1 MDPIVNNHL
10 INAYKDLESSLSQ
23 AYTDLYFC
31 FENGKLKL
39 VLSTLHNNIIECF
52 KKMNSRLPSTENSN
66 NHYWA
71 DDSRKLKFNIELALY
86 LQKEFKDSELSFWI
100 DEYYYNVFKQC
111 LNFLKSSEGSE
122 IPLGMQKITIY
133 EAIPIFVKL
142 NSISNPEVN
151 KNYSLDLIGD
161 GSYAKVYKYYDE
173 FYKHY
178 FALKKLNKKVNDKE
192 IQRFIKEFNIMKQIN
207 NPYILKVY
215 SLDENKK
222 EYIME
227 YVDFTL
233 KEYIHKNNSKLSS
246 DERISL
252 GIQIIKGIK
261 TLWNKNILH
270 RDISLKNILIKQYD
284 DIVVIKISDFGLV
297 KELNSELTSENTE
310 IKGSLNEISR
320 LQKKGFN
327 NYDKS
332 DEIYALSR
340 VLYFIATGRTNLI
353 NTKCDFLEKGI
364 NDNVKNRYN
373 NLDDLMRDFK
383 HYIKK
388 KYIINVYY

>member
-66 NHYWA
+66 NHYWV

-388 KYIINVYY
+388 IYN

>member
-270 RDISLKNILIKQYD
+270 RDISLKNILIEQYD

-388 KYIINVYY
+388 IYN

>member
-373 NLDDLMRDFK
+373 NLDDLMRD
-383 HYIKK
+383 
-388 KYIINVYY
+388 

>member
-66 NHYWA
+66 NRYWA

-383 HYIKK
+383 HY
-388 KYIINVYY
+388 

>member
-233 KEYIHKNNSKLSS
+233 KEYIHKNNSKLLS

-388 KYIINVYY
+388 IYN

>member
-373 NLDDLMRDFK
+373 NLDDL
-383 HYIKK
+383 
-388 KYIINVYY
+388 

>member
-1 MDPIVNNHL
+1 NNHL

-388 KYIINVYY
+388 IYN

>member
-1 MDPIVNNHL
+1 M
-10 INAYKDLESSLSQ
+10 NAYKDLESSLSQ

-383 HYIKK
+383 HY
-388 KYIINVYY
+388 

>member
-364 NDNVKNRYN
+364 NDNVKN
-373 NLDDLMRDFK
+373 LSLI
-383 HYIKK
+383 HI
-388 KYIINVYY
+388 

>member
-1 MDPIVNNHL
+1 M
-10 INAYKDLESSLSQ
+10 NAYKDLESSLSQ

-388 KYIINVYY
+388 I

>member
-207 NPYILKVY
+207 NP
-215 SLDENKK
+215 
-222 EYIME
+222 
-227 YVDFTL
+227 
-233 KEYIHKNNSKLSS
+233 
-246 DERISL
+246 
-252 GIQIIKGIK
+252 
-261 TLWNKNILH
+261 
-270 RDISLKNILIKQYD
+270 
-284 DIVVIKISDFGLV
+284 
-297 KELNSELTSENTE
+297 
-310 IKGSLNEISR
+310 
-320 LQKKGFN
+320 
-327 NYDKS
+327 
-332 DEIYALSR
+332 
-340 VLYFIATGRTNLI
+340 
-353 NTKCDFLEKGI
+353 
-364 NDNVKNRYN
+364 
-373 NLDDLMRDFK
+373 
-383 HYIKK
+383 
-388 KYIINVYY
+388 

>member
-1 MDPIVNNHL
+1 
-10 INAYKDLESSLSQ
+10 
-23 AYTDLYFC
+23 
-31 FENGKLKL
+31 LKL

-388 KYIINVYY
+388 IYN

>member
-222 EYIME
+222 EYI
-227 YVDFTL
+227 
-233 KEYIHKNNSKLSS
+233 HKNNSKLSS

-340 VLYFIATGRTNLI
+340 VLYFIVTGRTNLI

-388 KYIINVYY
+388 IYN

>member
-1 MDPIVNNHL
+1 M

-66 NHYWA
+66 NRYWA

-388 KYIINVYY
+388 IYN

>member
-388 KYIINVYY
+388 I

>member
-1 MDPIVNNHL
+1 ML
-10 INAYKDLESSLSQ
+10 
-23 AYTDLYFC
+23 C
-31 FENGKLKL
+31 
-39 VLSTLHNNIIECF
+39 
-52 KKMNSRLPSTENSN
+52 SN
-66 NHYWA
+66 
-71 DDSRKLKFNIELALY
+71 F
-86 LQKEFKDSELSFWI
+86 
-100 DEYYYNVFKQC
+100 
-111 LNFLKSSEGSE
+111 
-122 IPLGMQKITIY
+122 
-133 EAIPIFVKL
+133 
-142 NSISNPEVN
+142 
-151 KNYSLDLIGD
+151 
-161 GSYAKVYKYYDE
+161 
-173 FYKHY
+173 
-178 FALKKLNKKVNDKE
+178 
-192 IQRFIKEFNIMKQIN
+192 
-207 NPYILKVY
+207 
-215 SLDENKK
+215 
-222 EYIME
+222 
-227 YVDFTL
+227 
-233 KEYIHKNNSKLSS
+233 
-246 DERISL
+246 
-252 GIQIIKGIK
+252 
-261 TLWNKNILH
+261 WNKNILH

-388 KYIINVYY
+388 IYN

>member
-1 MDPIVNNHL
+1 VNNHL

-388 KYIINVYY
+388 IYN

>member
-340 VLYFIATGRTNLI
+340 VLYFIATGRTNLT

-388 KYIINVYY
+388 IYN

>member
-383 HYIKK
+383 HYI
-388 KYIINVYY
+388 

>member
-340 VLYFIATGRTNLI
+340 VLYFIATDRTNLI

-383 HYIKK
+383 HYIK
-388 KYIINVYY
+388 

>member
-327 NYDKS
+327 NYNKS

-388 KYIINVYY
+388 IYN

>member
-383 HYIKK
+383 H
-388 KYIINVYY
+388 

>member
-1 MDPIVNNHL
+1 M

-388 KYIINVYY
+388 IYN

>member
-66 NHYWA
+66 NRYWA

-284 DIVVIKISDFGLV
+284 DIVVIKISAFGLV

-388 KYIINVYY
+388 IYN

>member
-178 FALKKLNKKVNDKE
+178 FALKKLNKKVSDKE

-388 KYIINVYY
+388 IYN

>member
-39 VLSTLHNNIIECF
+39 VLSILHNNIIECF

-388 KYIINVYY
+388 IYN

>member
-233 KEYIHKNNSKLSS
+233 KEYIHKNNLKLSS

-388 KYIINVYY
+388 IYN

>member
-1 MDPIVNNHL
+1 MLNL

-388 KYIINVYY
+388 IYN

>member
-1 MDPIVNNHL
+1 MNSIVNNHL

-23 AYTDLYFC
+23 AYTGLYFY
-31 FENGKLKL
+31 FENVKLKL

-71 DDSRKLKFNIELALY
+71 DESRKLKFNIELALH

-100 DEYYYNVFKQC
+100 DEYYYNIFKQC

-142 NSISNPEVN
+142 NSISNPEAN
-151 KNYSLDLIGD
+151 KNYFLKLIGD

-383 HYIKK
+383 HYIKQI
-388 KYIINVYY
+388 YN

>member
-1 MDPIVNNHL
+1 MDPIVNNYL

-388 KYIINVYY
+388 IYN

>member
-23 AYTDLYFC
+23 AYTNLYFC

-388 KYIINVYY
+388 IYN

>member
-1 MDPIVNNHL
+1 
-10 INAYKDLESSLSQ
+10 YKDLESSLSQ

-388 KYIINVYY
+388 IYN

>member
-31 FENGKLKL
+31 FENRKLKL

-388 KYIINVYY
+388 IYN

>member
-340 VLYFIATGRTNLI
+340 VLYFIATGRTNLK

-388 KYIINVYY
+388 IYN

>member
-373 NLDDLMRDFK
+373 NLD
-383 HYIKK
+383 
-388 KYIINVYY
+388 

>member
-66 NHYWA
+66 NRYWA

-388 KYIINVYY
+388 I

>member
-373 NLDDLMRDFK
+373 NLDDLMR
-383 HYIKK
+383 
-388 KYIINVYY
+388 